1 MPETRK
7 HVEEQPRTGEFF
19 VKLLP
24 LYLDYLSV
32 EKGLAVNSLTAYRA
46 DLEGFGDF
54 LCTRSLSAPSA
65 TREDVVRFLAAR
77 RAEGT
82 SPRTIARAT
91 SALRGFFGFL
101 ASEKMIPGD
110 PTADL
115 ENARR
120 WSVLPK
126 LLTEDEVQR
135 LLDVPDVTTPKGLR
149 DRAMFE
155 LLYASGLRVSEL
167 ANLPLSSLRLADGF
181 LLVKGKGGKERVVP
195 IADSSARWVTRYL
208 EIVRKEMT
216 AAASSPWVFPGSKGK
231 PVTRQTVFLALKA
244 AALRAGLPAESVSP
258 HVLRHAFATHL
269 VDNEADLRAVQLMLG
284 HADIATTEIY
294 THVSRSRVRR
304 VYDRTHPRA

>member
-1 MPETRK
+1 MKEAPAK
-7 HVEEQPRTGEFF
+7 QRTSDFF
-19 VKLLP
+19 VKFLP
-24 LYLDYLSV
+24 LYLDYLCV
-32 EKGLAVNSLTAYRA
+32 EKGLAENSLTAYRT

-54 LCTRSLSAPSA
+54 LHTRELTVIGV
-65 TREDVVRFLAAR
+65 TREDVVRFLASR
-77 RAEGT
+77 RSEGA
-82 SPRTIARAT
+82 SPRTVARSI
-91 SALRGFFGFL
+91 SALRGFFGFF
-101 ASEKMIPGD
+101 AGEKTISSD

-126 LLTEDEVQR
+126 LLSEDEVQR
-135 LLDVPDVTTPKGLR
+135 LLDVPDVATRKGLR

-155 LLYASGLRVSEL
+155 LLYACGLRVSEL
-167 ANLPLSSLRLADGF
+167 ANLTLPSLRLADGF
-181 LLVKGKGGKERVVP
+181 LVVKGKGGKERVVP

-208 EIVRKEMT
+208 ETSRKAT
-216 AAASSPWVFPGSKGK
+216 AGVASSPWVFPGSKGK

-244 AALRAGLPAESVSP
+244 AALAASLPVDSVSP

-269 VDNEADLRAVQLMLG
+269 MDNEADLRAVQMMLG

-304 VYDRTHPRA
+304 IYERTHPRA